1 VTNDLD
7 IPLTD
12 EIIAQLELEDA
23 LSSEFCQLSLNAL
36 AGTDHG
42 DAMKLQALVKNQ
54 AMLTLV
60 DTGSTHS
67 FVSSAFLE
75 KVGVQ
80 AVPTT
85 PKQVKLAN
93 GQVLLSDRWV
103 PNMAWWC
110 NGYTLHADMRVLD
123 IFAFDG
129 ILGYDWLKPH
139 SPMQSTGRKKL
150 WNLSTRACRSNFRVS
165 KHRDKFS
172 LLCLL
177 INW

>member
-75 KVGVQ
+75 KVGMQV
-80 AVPTT
+80 VPTT
-85 PKQVKLAN
+85 QSKSSWLM
-93 GQVLLSDRWV
+93 DRCCYLIGGFPIWLGGV
-103 PNMAWWC
+103 MATHC
-110 NGYTLHADMRVLD
+110 MLT
-123 IFAFDG
+123 
-129 ILGYDWLKPH
+129 
-139 SPMQSTGRKKL
+139 
-150 WNLSTRACRSNFRVS
+150 
-165 KHRDKFS
+165 
-172 LLCLL
+172 
-177 INW
+177 